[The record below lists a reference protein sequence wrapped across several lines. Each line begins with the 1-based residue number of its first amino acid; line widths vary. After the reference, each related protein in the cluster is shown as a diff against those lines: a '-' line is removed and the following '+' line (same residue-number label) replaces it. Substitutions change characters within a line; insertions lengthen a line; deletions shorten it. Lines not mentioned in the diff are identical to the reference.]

1 MDIQLTQSEFLFII
15 EEWKRTMEA
24 ILSCSFSK
32 RRILI
37 ATVSPDP
44 LTILSS
50 AYVSSTSSQFSTEV
64 LNAA

>member
-1 MDIQLTQSEFLFII
+1 MHIQLTQSQLPVII
-15 EEWKRTMEA
+15 EVQKRTMEA
-24 ILSCSFSK
+24 SLSCSFSK
-32 RRILI
+32 RRILD

-50 AYVSSTSSQFSTEV
+50 AYVSSTSSQLSTEL